1 MLQYAVPV
9 PDVFLSQEASLL
21 ACPEKEHSQAVLGH
35 LARLRQAVSQRAAL
49 EEAHVAPGRA
59 VQELEEAQVPRIRG
73 PLLPGGSDDSGI
85 FHNLDRRTCRVLLHV
100 AGMTMTVLLH
110 LVAP

>member
-59 VQELEEAQVPRIRG
+59 VQELEEAQVPRTRG
-73 PLLPGGSDDSGI
+73 PLLPGGSDDSSM
-85 FHNLDRRTCRVLLHV
+85 DRRTWIVLLHV